1 MKAPRSLLMARNDL
15 QRRLDMTEA
24 SPYAD
29 CLGDRIN
36 QLKNAIFL
44 LDVKIERRL
53 KEKSREHVMFC
64 KNRTIA
70 L

>member
-1 MKAPRSLLMARNDL
+1 MSKVPRSLIAARNDL
-15 QRRLDMTEA
+15 QRRLDNIEA

-53 KEKSREHVMFC
+53 KEKSREHSSL
-64 KNRTIA
+64 NE
-70 L
+70 

>member
-1 MKAPRSLLMARNDL
+1 MSKAPRSLIMARNDL
-15 QRRLDMTEA
+15 QRRLDNIEA

-36 QLKNAIFL
+36 QLKNAILL

-53 KEKSREHVMFC
+53 KEKERDQNH
-64 KNRTIA
+64 I
-70 L
+70 